1 MRIATRFDEWLAAQ
15 SARVEDVLG
24 EIAAS
29 LGNGNVAKAVA
40 YVLQPG
46 GKRLRPVLCCAAYS
60 AVARREASHAVVRL
74 ACSVE
79 LIHIYS
85 LVHDDLPCMDN
96 DDFRRG
102 QPTAHRVFGDAAAK
116 FAGAALIPLAF
127 RVLLDGARE
136 LGLNN
141 IQSNELALE
150 LAHAAGAA
158 GMVGGQVLDL
168 AAEGRAIA
176 LDDLELLHRAK
187 TGALI
192 ASAARLGALAAG
204 GSEEHLGA
212 FRAYGRSVGLAF
224 QIADDVLDETGGFA
238 QLGKKAGKDRGLAKA
253 TFPAMMGLGPAR
265 LRALEEVSDALD
277 ALDTAGLRTTE
288 LQALARFAVERDR

>member
-1 MRIATRFDEWLAAQ
+1 VAGQPVRAGDEAL
-15 SARVEDVLG
+15 V
-24 EIAAS
+24 EIASELDQGKTAEV
-29 LGNGNVAKAVA
+29 LA
-40 YVLQPG
+40 YVLKPG
-46 GKRLRPVLCCAAYS
+46 GKRLRPVLCLAAYA
-60 AVARREASHAVVRL
+60 AVARKEAPPALVRV

-116 FAGAALIPLAF
+116 VAGAALIPLAF
-127 RVLLDGARE
+127 RVLAEGARLLDLE
-136 LGLNN
+136 DERAKALV
-141 IQSNELALE
+141 LE
-150 LAHAAGAA
+150 LARAAGAA

-192 ASAARLGALAAG
+192 SAAARIGALTAG
-204 GSEEHLGA
+204 GTEEYLSA

-224 QIADDVLDETGGFA
+224 QIADDVLDETSGFA
-238 QLGKKAGKDRGLAKA
+238 QLGKKAGKDRTLAKA

-265 LRALEEVSDALD
+265 VRAFDEVNDALAALD
-277 ALDTAGLRTTE
+277 AAGVRTPE